1 MTLVL
6 KFGGSS
12 ITKEGFKKMKQQLH
26 RSNNIIIVLSAY
38 YGITN
43 LLLKLINTRDVKYL
57 DKIIMKHNTF
67 MTEIGLTDKS
77 IIQNT
82 IDSIYSNLKK
92 NTQIADSYILGC
104 GEYLS
109 TLIFHNYLKKGSI
122 KSYLADTSKFISSI
136 KNSTEIKDLYT
147 SGDIKCDVNYLRGAM
162 IYNKIIITPGF
173 VISSKDKKRF
183 VMSRGGSHTTA
194 SIIYTTNIR
203 PYF

>member
-67 MTEIGLTDKS
+67 MTEIGLTDK
-77 IIQNT
+77 
-82 IDSIYSNLKK
+82 
-92 NTQIADSYILGC
+92 
-104 GEYLS
+104 
-109 TLIFHNYLKKGSI
+109 
-122 KSYLADTSKFISSI
+122 
-136 KNSTEIKDLYT
+136 
-147 SGDIKCDVNYLRGAM
+147 
-162 IYNKIIITPGF
+162 
-173 VISSKDKKRF
+173 
-183 VMSRGGSHTTA
+183 
-194 SIIYTTNIR
+194 
-203 PYF
+203 